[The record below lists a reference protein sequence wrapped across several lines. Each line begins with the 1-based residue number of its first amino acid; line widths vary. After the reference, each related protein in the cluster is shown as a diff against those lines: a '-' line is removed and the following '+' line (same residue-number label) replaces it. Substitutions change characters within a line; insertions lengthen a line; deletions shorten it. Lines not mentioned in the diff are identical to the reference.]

1 MRTGA
6 IFARGSCRALKWMA
20 VLGVLVALGS
30 SQISAQTLSP
40 LYMDHVTSNHHAV
53 VDDNG
58 TDTRVLI
65 PMSAGVQI
73 TAATVSTTPP
83 IVNAITD
90 AFSITGTYQISA
102 VAVADWQASGD
113 NQIVQVTL
121 DRSISVGDVPVLTY
135 TNPGTSH
142 NRLQA
147 SAAPNADVASF
158 VVTVNPARPELPVR
172 AGNPTLLDLGGR
184 SFTIHSGGAV
194 NWSLPGVEKGGMLD
208 MTDTADPYIQYSA
221 VGATAGDGT
230 NSQTGFTATVGSTTL
245 NSGLTFHAASRSIVG
260 AARDAGTYRVTYKAL
275 SGDGVNSPETGAKDE
290 VPFGDT
296 ADSVQWFDE
305 KFFDIVITPSD
316 LNGVIEKITVNDDKL
331 TKLGGVDRVHV
342 NEGDRATVK
351 VQVRWS
357 HAQIQALRAG
367 NHTASV
373 DLEVIA
379 YDDPAEWLSKAETS
393 ERADGG
399 YGVGDDA
406 VLASKT
412 VSITIPRNPT
422 TNVGSTSHYA
432 TGTGTVS
439 LSLAPDADAEDE
451 AFKLHVVDLTGMNVM
466 TVSPS
471 RTMSDY
477 PILIDDAQTQMIE
490 FTRDPPSTAAIFE
503 GDSVTFK
510 SVPKPPRVDLDLD
523 VRYHV
528 EALGETSVSSG
539 TYTVSASSGTIP
551 ATAVPQKHNTT
562 FRTPANDGNRVDDS
576 FEISAEV
583 VAFDLSSGAYTHIPA
598 DPPLDVL
605 VLDLHKLPVLDVA
618 KVDPMEAEI
627 DEGDSVTIKL
637 VIDRNPATTRRVSGE
652 KVDVSQ
658 EELTIMLSP
667 GANSTA
673 LPVDDYQIMP
683 NPVTVPER
691 KSGSWLQEVE
701 VEVMAR
707 VDQAVEDMEVLVLNA
722 VVDGTKN
729 AEYGPNDP
737 DGKDMY
743 MSVSMVSIGEKTA
756 KNVYPKTQQEVE
768 DAVYAAK
775 EAGVGADGIFTAGEM
790 IKVMGSALFNAA
802 EGVTLSY
809 SAETSNPDVATY
821 MVSNGEVTVTAV
833 GTGDAMITIMAH
845 ASMPSSVMVN
855 PQTDARMASIT
866 FPVEV
871 GLEPL
876 TITLEPP
883 DAGMNLVEGMSYT
896 LTARANRGVEMETM
910 VELIQTGGSAS
921 PDDYEVMPIT
931 IGVNESMGTTTL
943 MVKEDGMMENADNMA
958 EMLTLEG
965 RVGTMKTNSL
975 SFYLW
980 DAAVPAL
987 PVIAQLLLAAFLA
1000 IGGYRRYRRR

>member
-40 LYMDHVTSNHHAV
+40 LYMDHVTSNYHAV
-53 VDDNG
+53 VDDDG
-58 TDTRVLI
+58 TDSRVLI
-65 PMSAGVQI
+65 PMSAGVQV
-73 TAATVSTTPP
+73 TAAPTSTTPP

-102 VAVADWQASGD
+102 VAVTDWQTSGD
-113 NQIVQVTL
+113 AQIVAVTL

-135 TNPGTSH
+135 TNPGTAH

-147 SAAPNADVASF
+147 SAPPNADVADF

-172 AGNPTLLDLGGR
+172 AGNPTFLDVGGR

-194 NWSLPGVEKGGMLD
+194 NWPLPGVEKGGMLD

-221 VGATAGDGT
+221 VGATAGDGS

-245 NSGLTFHAASRSIVG
+245 NSGLTFHAATRSIVG
-260 AARDAGTYRVTYKAL
+260 AARDAGTYRITYKAL
-275 SGDGVNSPETGAKDE
+275 SGDGIAGVTAPDKDE
-290 VPFGDT
+290 VPVGETGD
-296 ADSVQWFDE
+296 AFQWFDE

-331 TKLGGVDRVHV
+331 TSLGSVNRVHV

-351 VQVRWS
+351 VHVRWS
-357 HAQIQALRAG
+357 HAQIEALNAG
-367 NHTASV
+367 SHTASV

-412 VSITIPRNPT
+412 VSITIPKNPT
-422 TNVGSTSHYA
+422 SNPGSSSHYM

-451 AFKLHVVDLTGMNVM
+451 AFKIHVVDLTGMNVM

-471 RTMSDY
+471 RTMTDY
-477 PILIDDAQTQMIE
+477 PILIDDAQTQAIK

-510 SVPKPPRVDLDLD
+510 SVPDPPRVDLDLD
-523 VRYHV
+523 VRYNV

-539 TYTVSASSGTIP
+539 TYTVSVSSGTIS

-562 FRTPANDGNRVDDS
+562 FRTPANDGNRVDDA

-598 DPPLDVL
+598 DPPLDVH
-605 VLDLHKLPVLDVA
+605 VLDLHKLPKLDVT
-618 KVDPMEAEI
+618 KVDPMEAAV
-627 DEGDSVTIKL
+627 DEGESVTITL
-637 VIDRNPATTRRVSGE
+637 VIDRNPPTTRRVSGE

-667 GANSTA
+667 GASSTA

-691 KSGSWLQEVE
+691 KSGSWIQEVE

-707 VDQAVEDMEVLVLNA
+707 ADQAVEDMELLVLDA
-722 VVDGTKN
+722 EVDGTKN
-729 AEYGPNDP
+729 AEYGPNTP
-737 DGKDMY
+737 DDMY
-743 MSVSMVSIGEKTA
+743 MSVSMVTIGEKTT

-768 DAVYAAK
+768 EAVYAAK

-809 SAETSNPDVATY
+809 SAETSDPEVATY
-821 MVSNGEVTVTAV
+821 MVSNGEVTVTAM
-833 GTGDAMITIMAH
+833 GTGDAMITIIAH
-845 ASMPSSVMVN
+845 ASMPSSVKIN
-855 PQTDARMASIT
+855 PQTDARMASIA

-876 TITLEPP
+876 VITLEPP

-931 IGVNESMGTTTL
+931 ISANESMGTTML

-965 RVGTMKTNSL
+965 RIGTMKTNSL

-987 PVIAQLLLAAFLA
+987 PVIAQLLLAVFLA